1 MTYPSGS
8 GVINNQWGPA
18 YPDAPA
24 GNEPPPTGDI
34 VVPQAPSGSVTNE
47 SASFN
52 YVNTITSTENYLSEM
67 IGAADEG
74 IAFNFSTPAPALN
87 VAEILPTY
95 NPNADSGVQE
105 GTPAINAADP
115 FTGVLPANAVNVF
128 RWE

>member
-18 YPDAPA
+18 QPDAPA

-47 SASFN
+47 SATFN
-52 YVNTITSTENYLSEM
+52 YANTITSTENYLSEM
-67 IGAADEG
+67 IDAADEG
-74 IAFNFSTPAPALN
+74 VPFNSAQPPPALN
-87 VAEILPTY
+87 VDETTPDAPTGSDTQQGSPAL
-95 NPNADSGVQE
+95 NAPNSFA
-105 GTPAINAADP
+105 
-115 FTGVLPANAVNVF
+115 GVLPANAVNVF